1 MLRLPKGLLF
11 PSLVPQ
17 NEISLKNL
25 PGGGK
30 THLYTLNWLSIE
42 TIKEKTPGIG
52 PESLVSWTTNLSYAI
67 TNQFLEEIRHCSLK
81 AAEEWDHR
89 HIPLIRNPAT
99 QFFAITPAII
109 YVLKAFH
116 LLADC
121 LYDSETG
128 YFSRSDKKLV
138 LPYAL
143 AYRFWSYQI
152 EAKALQAYSCLK
164 DLELYLNGLSQ
175 EPELQ
180 SFGINLLKDIQD
192 HTNKILEMEKKQEAQ
207 TPLKPPAVKYVRGD
221 KKGVLSDFLSNA
233 KASAELVNKIDFTI
247 PDVGK
252 ATLLSPKLERSAK
265 GITLTAELSCE
276 NSGEA
281 LRKLIETHSLFT
293 FPITDGIIKAVVQF
307 ASVKSVS
314 STPPPMIV
322 FDVRRILSSSQRLI
336 NPWTGY
342 PQESKPS
349 VTDGLVKTINVSKI
363 KDVCW
368 EEQKQLEESD
378 SNSLEDTEEMAL
390 TDLEKN
396 CGKNSDS

>member
-30 THLYTLNWLSIE
+30 THLYTLNWLAIE

-52 PESLVSWTTNLSYAI
+52 PESLVSWTTDLSYAI
-67 TNQFLEEIRHCSLK
+67 TNQFLEEIRHCSFE

-89 HIPLIRNPAT
+89 QISLIRNPLT
-99 QFFAITPAII
+99 QFFTIAPVIA

-143 AYRFWSYQI
+143 AYRFWCYQTG
-152 EAKALQAYSCLK
+152 AKALQACSCLK

-180 SFGINLLKDIQD
+180 SFGMNLLKDIQD
-192 HTNKILEMEKKQEAQ
+192 HTNKILEMEKTQEVSP
-207 TPLKPPAVKYVRGD
+207 PLKPNAVKYVRGD
-221 KKGVLSDFLSNA
+221 RKGVLSAFLSNA
-233 KASAELVNKIDFTI
+233 KASAELGNTIAFTI
-247 PDVGK
+247 PEVGK
-252 ATLLSPKLERSAK
+252 ASLLSPKLERSAK
-265 GITLTAELSCE
+265 GITLTAELKCE

-281 LRKLIETHSLFT
+281 FRKLTETQLKFT
-293 FPITDGIIKAVVQF
+293 FPVTDGITSATVQF

-314 STPPPMIV
+314 STPPPMII
-322 FDVRRILSSSQRLI
+322 FDVQRILGASQKLVD
-336 NPWTGY
+336 PWTGY
-342 PQESKPS
+342 SQELKPTI
-349 VTDGLVKTINVSKI
+349 TDGLVRTINTSKI
-363 KDVCW
+363 KDAYQN
-368 EEQKQLEESD
+368 ERKQIEDSD
-378 SNSLEDTEEMAL
+378 SNSLEDTEKIAL
-390 TDLEKN
+390 EDL
-396 CGKNSDS
+396 GV